1 MNNVLTEAE
10 GLNAAI
16 QTIQVEMYEK
26 LATFWSGDIE
36 GFGRAYKNIANTGKQ
51 KDTYYRSSKIFTPEV
66 YNSVTKNY
74 GDLFYDTQKSCVFCF
89 LISDTDDTDDE
100 LLFTSKIK
108 LVFMTNLNMIYPSSS
123 ERVDGKAQK
132 DAMDVL
138 RNINGDYEITGIE
151 RGSENIFNGYTA
163 FGTSFD
169 DMQPLHTFSINFNL
183 NYYLTDKCT

>member
-1 MNNVLTEAE
+1 
-10 GLNAAI
+10 
-16 QTIQVEMYEK
+16 
-26 LATFWSGDIE
+26 
-36 GFGRAYKNIANTGKQ
+36 
-51 KDTYYRSSKIFTPEV
+51 
-66 YNSVTKNY
+66 
-74 GDLFYDTQKSCVFCF
+74 
-89 LISDTDDTDDE
+89 
-100 LLFTSKIK
+100 
-108 LVFMTNLNMIYPSSS
+108 MTNLNMIYPSSS

>member
-16 QTIQVEMYEK
+16 QTIQVEVYEK

-51 KDTYYRSSKIFTPEV
+51 KETYYRSSKIFTPEV

-74 GDLFYDTQKSCVFCF
+74 GDVFYNIDKACVFCF

-100 LLFTSKIK
+100 LVFTSKIK

-138 RNINGDYEITGIE
+138 RNINGDYTITGIE
-151 RGSENIFNGYTA
+151 RGSENIFTGYTA

-169 DMQPLHTFSINFNL
+169 DMHPLHMFSINFNL